1 MAGHKFLVQNDSTRA
16 QLSKW
21 GDGKIYFHIMKFQNT
36 ERKENIQKPS
46 KVGLGEGSRQHSG
59 WITKEN
65 GVSLLRTAV
74 EIEVIEALWSKIEG
88 GE

>member
-1 MAGHKFLVQNDSTRA
+1 MAGHKFLVRNGSTSA

-21 GDGKIYFHIMKFQNT
+21 GDGTIYFHIMKFQNT
-36 ERKENIQKPS
+36 ERKDNIQKPS
-46 KVGLGEGSRQHSG
+46 RVGLGEGSRQHSV
-59 WITKEN
+59 WITKQN

-74 EIEVIEALWSKIEG
+74 ETEVSEALGSKIEG